1 MCGVDEYYKR
11 KEKEEIEMNQVEE
24 KKKKNCKF
32 FLSKRLLT

>member
-24 KKKKNCKF
+24 KKKKIVNF
-32 FLSKRLLT
+32 FCPKDY